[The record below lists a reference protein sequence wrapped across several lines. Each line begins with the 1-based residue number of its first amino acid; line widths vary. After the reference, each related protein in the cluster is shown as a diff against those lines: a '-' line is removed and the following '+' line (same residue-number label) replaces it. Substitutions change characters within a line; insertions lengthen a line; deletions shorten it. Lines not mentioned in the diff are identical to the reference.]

1 MNAPRLKQKFIDFFL
16 SKGHQE
22 IPSASL
28 IPENDPTT
36 LFISAGMHP
45 LVPFLLGTPHTLG
58 KRLVD
63 VQKCLRTRDI
73 DEVGDTFH
81 HTFFE
86 MLGNWSLGDYFKKDM
101 IAWSYEF
108 LTKQL
113 NLNPQHLHITCF
125 AGDTN
130 APKDEQSA
138 KFWRQLGIPE
148 SRIHFLPKKDNW
160 WGPAGAT
167 GPCGPDSEMFIDTQ
181 PQQPSIPFDQACRQ
195 GRIIE
200 IWNDVFMQYNKD
212 ESSKYH
218 LLSQQ
223 NVDTGMGV
231 ERTVAI
237 LNGFSDNYLTDIW
250 QPIIQKIEQLSSQKY
265 SQQSR
270 PMRIMADHIRS
281 AVFIMAEGVEPSNKE
296 AGYVLRRLIR
306 RAIRQAKLISI
317 DTNFTAQLATV
328 VLDNQS
334 NYAGHYPELENNRS
348 IILELIEV
356 EEKKFRQG
364 LNLGLKQINKILN
377 YQKKFSP
384 QDAFNLYQ
392 NYGFPIE
399 MTTEELVK
407 HEIDFNSDDLKEF
420 NHLKQQHQQ
429 KSRTLSAGKFKSG
442 LADHSVIITQHH
454 TATHLLHSA
463 LRQVLGP
470 HVQQAGSNI
479 NQERLRFDFT
489 HPQKMTDDQIKQV
502 EKIVNQKIK
511 DSLSVSCRT
520 MDLVDV
526 KKDDSIIAIFGAK
539 YPGKV
544 TVYSIGQKDKL
555 FSKEVC
561 TGPHVKNTSEL
572 GHFHIIKESSSSSGR
587 RRIYA
592 KLS

>member
-265 SQQSR
+265 SQQPR
-270 PMRIMADHIRS
+270 PMRIMADH
-281 AVFIMAEGVEPSNKE
+281 
-296 AGYVLRRLIR
+296 
-306 RAIRQAKLISI
+306 
-317 DTNFTAQLATV
+317 
-328 VLDNQS
+328 
-334 NYAGHYPELENNRS
+334 
-348 IILELIEV
+348 
-356 EEKKFRQG
+356 
-364 LNLGLKQINKILN
+364 
-377 YQKKFSP
+377 
-384 QDAFNLYQ
+384 
-392 NYGFPIE
+392 
-399 MTTEELVK
+399 
-407 HEIDFNSDDLKEF
+407 
-420 NHLKQQHQQ
+420 
-429 KSRTLSAGKFKSG
+429 
-442 LADHSVIITQHH
+442 
-454 TATHLLHSA
+454 
-463 LRQVLGP
+463 
-470 HVQQAGSNI
+470 
-479 NQERLRFDFT
+479 
-489 HPQKMTDDQIKQV
+489 
-502 EKIVNQKIK
+502 
-511 DSLSVSCRT
+511 
-520 MDLVDV
+520 
-526 KKDDSIIAIFGAK
+526 
-539 YPGKV
+539 
-544 TVYSIGQKDKL
+544 
-555 FSKEVC
+555 
-561 TGPHVKNTSEL
+561 
-572 GHFHIIKESSSSSGR
+572 
-587 RRIYA
+587 
-592 KLS
+592 